1 MWRRRRLPKPGRR
14 HHPMWEGRYSAPG
27 AGQSGFNGVFINGA
41 ITDSPNFGTCQ
52 KNLFGIKSQS
62 LDLFG
67 HTFLPECSNCGHCR
81 KYQHSERLAK
91 QKIKVSVLASSL
103 EPKLKHVHCGTYEG
117 FINDA
122 QRLCDHNG
130 PREVQTKPRQV
141 CFYVFAPSTT
151 CSIHQRPEGYQIQVP
166 PPPRRRVIKSRS
178 PSSLTHTCFH
188 CNMLDTRWKLMFR
201 GNRAF
206 QT

>member
-1 MWRRRRLPKPGRR
+1 MHDIIEMWRRRRLPKPGRR

-103 EPKLKHVHCGTYEG
+103 EPKFKHVHCGMFLKTT
-117 FINDA
+117 
-122 QRLCDHNG
+122 HNAYVTIMG
-130 PREVQTKPRQV
+130 RGRSKPNPVRYVSMYSPHPLHVQ
-141 CFYVFAPSTT
+141 ST
-151 CSIHQRPEGYQIQVP
+151 RD
-166 PPPRRRVIKSRS
+166 RRVIKSRYPPRHGGGLS
-178 PSSLTHTCFH
+178 NPGPP
-188 CNMLDTRWKLMFR
+188 RP
-201 GNRAF
+201 
-206 QT
+206 